1 MLFNIINETLL
12 ADQIK
17 SIINFLCRPIVSIDD
32 NKNKKETPDFYKIYK
47 EDDFNKFSEEMI
59 ELVKKPKKNDKEKK
73 LIFLSNIHLKE
84 FFMNNS

>member
-17 SIINFLCRPIVSIDD
+17 SIIKFLCRPIVSIDD

-59 ELVKKPKKNDKEKK
+59 ELVKKQKKRIKKKN
-73 LIFLSNIHLKE
+73 
-84 FFMNNS
+84 